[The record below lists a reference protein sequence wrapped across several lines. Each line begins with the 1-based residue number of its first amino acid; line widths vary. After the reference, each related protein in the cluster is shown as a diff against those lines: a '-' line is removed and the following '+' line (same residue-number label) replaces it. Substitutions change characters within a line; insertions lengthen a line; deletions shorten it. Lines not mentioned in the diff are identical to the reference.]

1 MLQFLCVPSL
11 ALGVKTKQNPGCGLA
26 ELIQQ
31 LGSFLIKESVVKTSL
46 GLPGHAINTL

>member
-11 ALGVKTKQNPGCGLA
+11 VLGVKTKQNPGCGLA

-31 LGSFLIKESVVKTSL
+31 LGSLNKESVVKTSL